1 MVLSLFPFA
10 IPFTYKNVVSATNYK
25 TTRYISRL
33 LTFPWGV
40 VLRENWVIG
49 GAYTGID
56 LIGKRTVG
64 QEIFCLLLLVTIF
77 P

>member
-10 IPFTYKNVVSATNYK
+10 IPFAYKNVVSATNYK

-33 LTFPWGV
+33 LTFPWV
-40 VLRENWVIG
+40 VFWENWVIG

-64 QEIFCLLLLVTIF
+64 QEMFFILLLVTIF
-77 P
+77 A